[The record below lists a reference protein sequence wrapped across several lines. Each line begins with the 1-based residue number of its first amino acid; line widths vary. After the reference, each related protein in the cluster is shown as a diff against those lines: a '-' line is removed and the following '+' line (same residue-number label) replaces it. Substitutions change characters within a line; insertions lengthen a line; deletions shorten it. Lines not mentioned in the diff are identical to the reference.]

1 MHCTPLGP
9 PKSSVISNHTYIHL
23 KKPSWASQ
31 NTFIRTTYNT
41 AWFERAR
48 ADGPHRGASN
58 CKSSTKI
65 HVKSF
70 WIYTLSMSSY
80 ASVSL
85 STHPDNGHWPWWCSR
100 PDCPSIG
107 FTAPARDTRQELGIS
122 TSNEVYSDVEHAC
135 LDLPSSGSP
144 RWCSSR
150 LSRQATKDEST
161 EARGGRCAQ
170 RDKGCAYLQMA
181 HDQSEGSSPLWHK
194 LVHILLLKT
203 PMSCS
208 HSYLQVPGWLEIIIP
223 CIHEMD

>member
-1 MHCTPLGP
+1 VHCTPLGP

-80 ASVSL
+80 ASVAL

-107 FTAPARDTRQELGIS
+107 FTAPARDTRQELGPTRFTLMS
-122 TSNEVYSDVEHAC
+122 SMHAWTYLEVEVLDGVHLGCHGKQQRMSQQKREAGGAHSETRVVPTSKW
-135 LDLPSSGSP
+135 
-144 RWCSSR
+144 RTTR
-150 LSRQATKDEST
+150 
-161 EARGGRCAQ
+161 AR
-170 RDKGCAYLQMA
+170 D
-181 HDQSEGSSPLWHK
+181 HPLV
-194 LVHILLLKT
+194 L
-203 PMSCS
+203 MS
-208 HSYLQVPGWLEIIIP
+208 
-223 CIHEMD
+223 